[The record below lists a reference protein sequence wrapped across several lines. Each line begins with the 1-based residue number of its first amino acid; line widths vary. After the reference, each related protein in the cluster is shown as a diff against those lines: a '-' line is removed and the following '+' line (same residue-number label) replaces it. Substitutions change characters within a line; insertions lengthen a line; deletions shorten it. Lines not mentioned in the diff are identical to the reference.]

1 MKKIL
6 TSVALSTL
14 LISGMAQA
22 SSDILNVK
30 KSPSCGCCGA
40 WIDNM
45 KDNGFKV
52 NVENVENMNIVKQQ
66 NNIAQEHQ
74 SCHTATINGYV
85 VEGHVSAKD
94 IRNLLAQSPDVDGI
108 SVPGM
113 PVGSPGMEYNNMT
126 MAYDSVLFKDQK
138 TVKVFNSFG
147 Q

>member
-74 SCHTATINGYV
+74 SCHTAKINGYV